1 MVPLSSGSLGRCSP
15 SPLTR
20 AISRA
25 AILTPEDPGYDDA
38 RTVFLGGVD
47 RRPALIARP
56 ADAADVARV
65 VALARDSGAELAVR
79 GGGHSPAGHSATD
92 GGVVLDLR
100 GLRELEIDVAGRT
113 AWAGAG
119 LTAGEYTTAAGE
131 HGLATGFG
139 DAGSVGI
146 GGITLS
152 GGVGFLVRKHGMTI
166 DHLLAAEIVTADG
179 ESCRSTPSGHP
190 DLFWAIRGGGG
201 NFGVVT
207 RLRFRLHDVDASS
220 PAASS
225 SCRRRPT
232 SIAGFLAEA
241 EAAPDALSTIANVMG
256 APPMP
261 FLPPELHGRPI
272 VLAMLAWT
280 GDAAAGERALAPFR
294 ALAEP
299 LADMLRPMPYPGM
312 YQPVDP
318 DYHPVAAARTGLA
331 RTSTARAATSSTGS
345 RPRPGAV
352 VQLRVL
358 GGAMARVPADATA
371 FAHRD
376 ARIIGNV
383 AAMYSD
389 PADGP
394 EAEAQVAALGKR
406 IYDGDGAYAG
416 FLRDEGEARVRAAY
430 PGAPTSGSPRSRPS
444 TTPRTC
450 SGSTRT
456 WRRRRAPVHGRSA
469 LVDLGRDVD
478 DSPRCPQG
486 RGRLGGARRLAGQRR
501 RKRTAEVGA

>member
-1 MVPLSSGSLGRCSP
+1 MLSISP
-15 SPLTR
+15 HARDIRGPV
-20 AISRA
+20 
-25 AILTPEDPGYDDA
+25 LTPEAPGYDAA
-38 RTVFLGGVD
+38 RTVFMGDVD

-56 ADAADVARV
+56 MDAADVARV
-65 VALARDSGAELAVR
+65 IALARDSGAELAVR

-100 GLRELEIDVAGRT
+100 GLRSLELDVAGRS

-152 GGVGFLVRKHGMTI
+152 GGVGFLVRAHGMTI
-166 DHLLAAEIVTADG
+166 DQLLAAEIVTADG
-179 ESCRSTPSGHP
+179 DMLEVDAERQP

-207 RLRFRLHDVDASS
+207 RLRYRLHDVSEFTGGILVLPAS
-220 PAASS
+220 ADVLD
-225 SCRRRPT
+225 
-232 SIAGFLAEA
+232 GFLAAA
-241 EAAPDALSTIANVMG
+241 EAAPDALSTIANVMS

-261 FLPPELHGRPI
+261 FLPAELHGRPA

-280 GDAAAGERALAPFR
+280 GDATAGERALAPFR

-299 LADMLRPMPYPGM
+299 LADLVRPMPYTAM

-318 DYHPVAAARTGLA
+318 DYHPVAAARTGFA
-331 RTSTARAATSSTGS
+331 SDVDAAAVVDWVAGG
-345 RPRPGAV
+345 PGRV

-376 ARIIGNV
+376 ARVMGNV

-394 EAEAQVAALGKR
+394 EAEAQVAALGER
-406 IYDGDGAYAG
+406 IYDGDAAYAG

-430 PGAPTSGSPRSRPS
+430 PRGAF
-444 TTPRTC
+444 
-450 SGSTRT
+450 
-456 WRRRRAPVHGRSA
+456 A
-469 LVDLGRDVD
+469 
-478 DSPRCPQG
+478 
-486 RGRLGGARRLAGQRR
+486 RLAAI
-501 RKRTAEVGA
+501 KAEYDPGNVFRLNQNVPPA